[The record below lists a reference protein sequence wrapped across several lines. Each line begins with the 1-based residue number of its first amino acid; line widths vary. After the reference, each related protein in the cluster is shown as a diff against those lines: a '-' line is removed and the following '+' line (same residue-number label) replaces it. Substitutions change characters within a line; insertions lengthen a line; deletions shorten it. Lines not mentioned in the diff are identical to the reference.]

1 MKAVF
6 GAARVSAGY
15 ALMAV
20 LLFGVAS
27 CASGDFVS
35 DLFEAEAAPVKKSRS
50 GLCHCPGGSYYART
64 KSFTA
69 YSTIKACLDSGGR
82 PPKRGQGDC
91 EKATVV
97 PGSPEASKRTKRKIE
112 PQPTPVRPKD
122 PPRSGL
128 PLKIVDGDTIVVYD
142 IRVRLYGIDAPEI
155 GQSCRSANEQPY
167 RCGEHSREVLI
178 LLAAGGVR
186 CEPAG
191 DERDRYNRWIA
202 ICYAHDGAS
211 INAAMVRTGYAL
223 AYRKYSTE
231 YAAEEEKA
239 RTGKKGIHRG
249 RFVPPWNWRR
259 GQRLE

>member
-6 GAARVSAGY
+6 DAAQVLAGY

-20 LLFGVAS
+20 LLFGVANW
-27 CASGDFVS
+27 AFGDFVS
-35 DLFEAEAAPVKKSRS
+35 DLFEAQAAPVKKSRS
-50 GLCHCPGGSYYART
+50 GICHCPGGRYYART
-64 KSFTA
+64 KTFTA

-97 PGSPEASKRTKRKIE
+97 PGTPESFKRTKRKIE
-112 PQPTPVRPKD
+112 PQSTLVRPKTL
-122 PPRSGL
+122 PRPGL
-128 PLKIVDGDTIVVYD
+128 PLKIVDGDTIVVND
-142 IRVRLYGIDAPEI
+142 IRVRLHGIDAPEMA
-155 GQSCRSANEQPY
+155 QSCRNAKAQPY
-167 RCGEHSREVLI
+167 KCGEDSKSVLM

-231 YAAEEEKA
+231 YVAEEEKA
-239 RTGKKGIHRG
+239 RDGKKGIHRG
-249 RFVPPWNWRR
+249 RFVPPWDWRR
-259 GQRLE
+259 GQRLK